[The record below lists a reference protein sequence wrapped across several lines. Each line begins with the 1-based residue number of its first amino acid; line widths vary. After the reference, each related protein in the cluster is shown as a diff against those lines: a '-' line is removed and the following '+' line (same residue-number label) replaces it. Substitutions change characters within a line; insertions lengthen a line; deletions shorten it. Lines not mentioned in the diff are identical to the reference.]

1 VRARLT
7 SSVILT
13 TILLATSCGSD
24 GDTDSLR
31 VAAASSLT
39 NSFVAIESAFE
50 ELHPDIDLQ
59 FNFGASSELA
69 AQIIEGA
76 PVDVFASADTTNMEK
91 VADEGLITNEIS
103 TFATNSLRIIV
114 ARGNP
119 RGISGLDDL
128 AQKDLIVVTCDPNV
142 PIGRYSA
149 EVLAAAGVVVEPA
162 SYEENVKGIVA
173 KVTSGEADAGIVY
186 VTDVMAAG
194 DQASGVDIPTDV
206 NITATYP
213 VAALADSSAKESAQ
227 LFVAFLLSDDGQ
239 AILSKFGFGGIGS

>member
-1 VRARLT
+1 MRSRLT
-7 SSVILT
+7 SSAALT
-13 TILLATSCGSD
+13 TILLASSCGSD
-24 GDTDSLR
+24 GDAESLR

-39 NSFVAIESAFE
+39 NSFTAIEIAFE
-50 ELHPDIDLQ
+50 ELQPGIDLQ

-69 AQIIEGA
+69 AQIVEGA

-91 VADEGLITNEIS
+91 VADEGLITDEIS

-119 RGISGLDDL
+119 LGISGLDDL
-128 AQKDLIVVTCDPNV
+128 AREDLIVVTCDPNV

-149 EVLAAAGVVVEPA
+149 AVLAAAGVAVEPD

-173 KVTSGEADAGIVY
+173 KVASGEADAGIVY
-186 VTDVMAAG
+186 VTDVIAAG
-194 DQASGVDIPTDV
+194 DRASGVDIPAEV

-213 VAALADSSAKESAQ
+213 VAVLTDSSEKESAR
-227 LFVAFLLSDDGQ
+227 LFVSFLLSDEGRT
-239 AILSKFGFGGIGS
+239 ILSEFGFGGSTK